1 VYDSRVSISLVI
13 LGCGERKKLTSRLLP
28 AIDRYDGPVF
38 RVLRKHARDEPQNSA
53 DACILSARF
62 GLIRGTLPIPR
73 YDFSLL
79 RADRRSL
86 QNRVDRQFKRAL
98 DSIQPDRLFVSV
110 GHSYWPLLAEAI
122 ARDVAPGK
130 LAIATGGIGGRASQL
145 AHWLR
150 QGKNNPYGTVIE
162 KTRGEATL
170 LGTTVCASRVEVL
183 QKAARASFYS
193 PSAAHRFETWYVAVG
208 DRRVAPKWLVSL
220 LFDKPVSRFRTSD
233 ARRIL
238 SLFGVNCIYASNY

>member
-1 VYDSRVSISLVI
+1 MIPVVSTSLVI

-38 RVLRKHARDEPQNSA
+38 RVLRKHMREEPQNSA
-53 DACILSARF
+53 DTCILSARF

-73 YDFSLL
+73 YDFSLE

-86 QNRVDRQFKRAL
+86 LSRVDRQLKRIL

-110 GHSYWPLLAEAI
+110 GQSYWPLLAEAI
-122 ARDVAPGK
+122 AREVAPAK

-150 QGKNNPYGTVIE
+150 LDRDNTNGVNTE
-162 KTRGEATL
+162 KACGEATL
-170 LGTTVCASRVEVL
+170 LGTTVRSSRAEVL
-183 QKAARASFYS
+183 QKAVRASSSS
-193 PSAAHRFETWYVAVG
+193 PAAARRFETWYVCVG
-208 DRRVAPKWLVSL
+208 EQRVAPKWLVSL

-233 ARRIL
+233 ARRVL
-238 SLFGVNCIYASNY
+238 SLLGVDCTYASNY